1 MRKRCQIDSPQE
13 GQVSFLTLAKVP
25 LLTILGGAVRNSLE
39 LPIKLVVPKS
49 RR

>member
-1 MRKRCQIDSPQE
+1 MLCTDSPQE

-25 LLTILGGAVRNSLE
+25 VLTILGGAVRNSLE
-39 LPIKLVVPKS
+39 CKPLVPNS